1 MKKFLRLKSVLAS
14 VVLISSSIFSLSA
27 DIEKINRR
35 SIVSA
40 GNALGVTTGVVAL
53 GAAITI
59 KMVYDYYYGFSFFD
73 VCSTNTDNFSFGVM
87 FGNIILPSL
96 SVLTGVGIIAYNIVD
111 MASKCKTAKK

>member
-53 GAAITI
+53 GAAIKI
-59 KMVYDYYYGFSFFD
+59 KLVYHDNDFSFFA
-73 VCSTNTDNFSFGVM
+73 VHSGYNTKFNFGTM
-87 FGNIILPSL
+87 FGNIIVPSL
-96 SVLTGVGIIAYNIVD
+96 LVLTGVRIIAYNIVD
-111 MASKCKTAKK
+111 MASKKK